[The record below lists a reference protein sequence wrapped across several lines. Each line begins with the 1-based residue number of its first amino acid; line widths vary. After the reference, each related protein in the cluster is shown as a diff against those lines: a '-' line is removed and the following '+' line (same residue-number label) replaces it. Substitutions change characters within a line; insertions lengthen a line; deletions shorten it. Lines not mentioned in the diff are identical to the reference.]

1 MSTVAQ
7 NEQADAF
14 DQTPGTI
21 PGKQDNTIDSITAT
35 ATMGVGISACKG
47 VVAPAAEEKDGRGGQ
62 ALTTVTRLP
71 FLPQFEDRPP
81 FKPTVTLCDAD
92 SSLLKALTHH
102 RTPFAVVD
110 MSKPENLTVIHASGG
125 FVAGMR
131 CPVESIEGTKFTE
144 VLKKGL
150 KPPAADVERLA
161 AAIRAGEVCMCVIR
175 VASTCLSGLGSLT
188 LWNLLGLASSS
199 SVGSCSMRAL
209 A

>member
-1 MSTVAQ
+1 MAQ
-7 NEQADAF
+7 GQRAEAF
-14 DQTPGTI
+14 DQTPRTI
-21 PGKQDNTIDSITAT
+21 PGNHVNTIDTITAT

-47 VVAPAAEEKDGRGGQ
+47 VVAPTSEEKDGRGGQ

-110 MSKPENLTVIHASGG
+110 VSRPENLTVIHASGG

-144 VLKKGL
+144 VLKKGI

-161 AAIRAGEVCMCVIR
+161 AAIRSGEVCVSR
-175 VASTCLSGLGSLT
+175 V
-188 LWNLLGLASSS
+188 
-199 SVGSCSMRAL
+199 SVGPRFSDFQGF
-209 A
+209 